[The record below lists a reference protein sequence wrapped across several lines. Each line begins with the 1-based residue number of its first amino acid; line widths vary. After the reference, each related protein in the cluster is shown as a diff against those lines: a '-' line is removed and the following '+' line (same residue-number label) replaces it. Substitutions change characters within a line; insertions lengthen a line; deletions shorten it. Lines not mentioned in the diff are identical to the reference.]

1 MEFIPGD
8 NKESMEVR
16 GLTFEMVMA
25 APLLDWVPSP
35 TREGQMLLVVE
46 IGNYA
51 VVAPCKPLGGDKWMI
66 VTAYKSRKY
75 TQNYLK
81 K

>member
-1 MEFIPGD
+1 
-8 NKESMEVR
+8 
-16 GLTFEMVMA
+16 
-25 APLLDWVPSP
+25 
-35 TREGQMLLVVE
+35 MLLVVE

-75 TQNYLK
+75 TRNYLK